1 MTYWPLK
8 DFCYLKLYLNI
19 IQVSSDNYIGLIV
32 FDFLLSF
39 HSNYVASFPKCIRA
53 DHLEY
58 WLHCKFLCRD
68 KDLLI
73 LQHFVDKIV

>member
-53 DHLEY
+53 DHLSIGY
-58 WLHCKFLCRD
+58 IASFYA
-68 KDLLI
+68 
-73 LQHFVDKIV
+73 VTKIY